1 MDEQNRREVSDRCDD
16 ELFWAERERD
26 PAFIASLK
34 KAREQVAQG
43 KTISHEE
50 LKKRLGIE

>member
-1 MDEQNRREVSDRCDD
+1 MDEQTLLELSTMDDD
-16 ELFWAERERD
+16 ELYWAARERD

-34 KAREQVAQG
+34 KAREQVAQA